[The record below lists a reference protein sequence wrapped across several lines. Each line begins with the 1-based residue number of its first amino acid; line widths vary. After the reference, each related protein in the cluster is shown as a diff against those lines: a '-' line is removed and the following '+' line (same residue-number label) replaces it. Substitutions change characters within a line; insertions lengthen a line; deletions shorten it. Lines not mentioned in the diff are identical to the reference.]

1 MLVLGAG
8 CSSANKDVAPPATT
22 PATAVAVSPANRPTT
37 TTAPVTTT
45 TPASN
50 VESSLA
56 TLMLD
61 TVPSG
66 YTRDP
71 DDVGQTG
78 PTDITEAALDDVS
91 PTARHA
97 LVVTGFVGGYQ
108 RQWTSS
114 DGYTI
119 DQDFLYQFQTAK
131 GAQGYAQHWR
141 ETLLA
146 TNQGA
151 SLESFVPGF
160 IPGVFGL
167 EAKDSTGSTAVV
179 MFAKGD
185 YAVEATV
192 NGGSALPGAPPV
204 DQSLPAIAFASAQY
218 SRLP

>member
-1 MLVLGAG
+1 MLVLGFG
-8 CSSANKDVAPPATT
+8 CSSAKKDGAPPQ
-22 PATAVAVSPANRPTT
+22 TAPPTAASPANRPTT

-45 TPASN
+45 TAASH

-56 TLMLD
+56 TLILT

-66 YTRDP
+66 YAQDP

-78 PTDITEAALDDVS
+78 PTDITQAALDDVS

-146 TNQGA
+146 TNQGVT
-151 SLESFVPGF
+151 LDSFTPGF
-160 IPGVFGL
+160 LPGAFGL
-167 EAKDSTGSTAVV
+167 EDKDSTGSTAVV

-192 NGGSALPGAPPV
+192 NGGSALLGAPPI
-204 DQSLPAIAFASAQY
+204 DESDAAITLAAAQY

>member
-1 MLVLGAG
+1 MLVLGSG
-8 CSSANKDVAPPATT
+8 CSSAKKAVAPPVTAT
-22 PATAVAVSPANRPTT
+22 PVAVSPANPPTT
-37 TTAPVTTT
+37 TTAAVTTT
-45 TPASN
+45 APVSN
-50 VESSLA
+50 GESSLA
-56 TLMLD
+56 TLILD

-78 PTDITEAALDDVS
+78 PTDITKAALDDVS

-119 DQDFLYQFQTAK
+119 DQDFLYQFQTAE

-146 TNQGA
+146 TNQGV
-151 SLESFVPGF
+151 SLGSFTPGF
-160 IPGVFGL
+160 IPGAFGL
-167 EAKDSTGSTAVV
+167 EGKDSTGSTAVV
-179 MFAKGD
+179 MFAQGD

-192 NGGSALPGAPPV
+192 NGGSALIGTPPV
-204 DQSLPAIAFASAQY
+204 DQSEAATALASAQY

>member
-1 MLVLGAG
+1 MLVLGSG
-8 CSSANKDVAPPATT
+8 CSSAKKDVAPPATA
-22 PATAVAVSPANRPTT
+22 PATAVAVSPANHPT

-56 TLMLD
+56 TLILT

-66 YTRDP
+66 FARDP

-78 PTDITEAALDDVS
+78 PTDITQAALDDVS

-151 SLESFVPGF
+151 SLDSFTPGF
-160 IPGVFGL
+160 IPGGFGL
-167 EAKDSTGSTAVV
+167 EVKDNTGSTAVV

-204 DQSLPAIAFASAQY
+204 DQSEPAIAFAAAQY